1 MRPYIPAEGSPHLAG
16 GPGTGPREGSARHA
30 DGVNTL
36 RPYLLTSGRVRP
48 IDESLEIEA
57 QVTATPQGLASVHR
71 LAFEHRDIVRLCTVP
86 VSVAEVGARLG
97 LHIGVARVL
106 VGDLAALGY
115 LAVLRPRAGLHRDV
129 DTIERVIHGLESIR

>member
-1 MRPYIPAEGSPHLAG
+1 VGGSGL
-16 GPGTGPREGSARHA
+16 HA

-57 QVTATPQGLASVHR
+57 QVATTTQGMASAHR
-71 LAFEHRDIVRLCTVP
+71 LAFEHRDIVALCSEP
-86 VSVAEVGARLG
+86 MSLAEIAARLG
-97 LHIGVARVL
+97 LHIGVTRVL

-115 LAVLRPRAGLHRDV
+115 LAVLRPQAGLYRDA
-129 DTIERVIHGLESIR
+129 DTIERVIRGLQSIR